1 MAALFYKGKGDRHMG
16 KILVVAEKPS
26 VGKDIARILHC
37 TREERGYVEGDNYVV
52 TWALGHLVGLKQP
65 QEHAEQYRTW
75 KLEDLPFQFD
85 ISDSLKVLPDSA
97 GQFKVVKQL
106 INRPDI
112 DSIINAGDAGR
123 EGYLIQKWIY
133 RLSGNRKEE
142 KVLWADDA
150 TEKTIQRCM
159 QNLKDDSEF
168 KNMLQE
174 AEARAEGDYLIGMNY
189 SRALTLCL
197 AGKGTVL
204 SFGRCQTPLLNMIV
218 KRDAEIVN
226 FKPVPYFNILLE
238 LENGITAAMM
248 DGEGKT
254 KAFFSREEAESIQR
268 QLGTQA
274 RVVKR
279 ITEEKQEK
287 APLLHNLSSLQQK
300 MGSRYRYAPD
310 KTLEICQALYEKHKI
325 LSYPRTDSRYLTT
338 SLYEEI
344 GDHIKSCAFGRFRK
358 WVEQIDM
365 ERIEPDKSYFN
376 DHKVTDHHALIPTAN
391 PDMERIYGT
400 LKEEEKNVFSEVVM
414 RMLQIF
420 FPAYIYDSTKLQL
433 SADGCSFTFGVA
445 GTTIKQPGYKELSWE
460 ETDSKKKEQE
470 EVILPDVEEGDVL
483 TVKKSFVQDNKT
495 VPPKAYTVASI
506 IKDMEK
512 FNIGT
517 SATRAEIIKKLM
529 ASNRQYITLEN
540 GKYHSTTLGRSYIR
554 LIPDRLKEVEF
565 TQKFETELQKV
576 GAGEKTKAAF
586 LQELA
591 DQTRSDISFFR
602 EQGKENGEKLQ
613 IDGTDEIYGKCPH
626 CTADV
631 RKGKYGFYCTG
642 RCGMNL
648 NTCFGRAYSENQLRK
663 LLEGKKILMKG
674 LKGKNGEYDAYL
686 IPKGTEQYEYNG
698 KTGYQFVFE
707 KEYKQNKPKNLK
719 K

>member
-1 MAALFYKGKGDRHMG
+1 MG

-26 VGKDIARILHC
+26 VGKDIAKILHC
-37 TREERGYVEGDNYVV
+37 TREERGYMEGDKYVV
-52 TWALGHLVGLKQP
+52 TWVLGHLIGLKQP
-65 QEHAEQYRTW
+65 QEHAEQYKAW
-75 KLEDLPFQFD
+75 KLEDLPFYFD
-85 ISDSLKVLPDSA
+85 ISDSLKVLPESA
-97 GQFKVVKQL
+97 GQFKIVKQL

-133 RLSGNRKEE
+133 RLSGNRKKE

-159 QNLKDDSEF
+159 ENLKDDSEF
-168 KNMLQE
+168 RNMLQE

-204 SFGRCQTPLLNMIV
+204 SFGRCQTPLLNLIV
-218 KRDAEIVN
+218 KRDIEIVN
-226 FKPVPYFNILLE
+226 FKPVPYFNILME
-238 LENGITAAMM
+238 LENGITAAMT

-254 KAFFSREEAESIQR
+254 KAFASREEAENIQR
-268 QLGTQA
+268 QIGSQA
-274 RVVKR
+274 KVVKR

-300 MGSRYRYAPD
+300 MGSKYRYAPD

-325 LSYPRTDSRYLTT
+325 LSYPRTDSKYLTT

-344 GDHIKSCAFGRFRK
+344 GDHIRSCAFGSFK
-358 WVEQIDM
+358 NWVEKIDPD
-365 ERIEPDKSYFN
+365 RIEPDKSYFN

-391 PDMERIYGT
+391 PNMEKIYGT
-400 LKEEEKNVFSEVVM
+400 LKEEEKNVFSEVVT

-420 FPAYIYDSTKLQL
+420 FSPYIYDSTKLHL
-433 SADGCSFTFGVA
+433 SADGCSSVFCVS
-445 GTTIKQPGYKELSWE
+445 GTTIKQLGYKELVHAE
-460 ETDSKKKEQE
+460 NPDNKQKDQE
-470 EVILPDVEEGDVL
+470 EVILPDAEEGDIL
-483 TVKKSFVQDNKT
+483 KVKNSFVQSNKT

-517 SATRAEIIKKLM
+517 SATRAEIINKLM
-529 ASNRQYITLEN
+529 AANRQYITLEN
-540 GKYHSTTLGRSYIR
+540 GKYHSTALGRTYIS

-565 TQKFETELQKV
+565 TQRFETELQKV
-576 GAGEKTKAAF
+576 GAGEKTKETF
-586 LQELA
+586 LLELL
-591 DQTRSDISFFR
+591 DQTRSDISFFK
-602 EQGKENGEKLQ
+602 EQGREKGEKLQ
-613 IDGTDEIYGKCPH
+613 IDGMNETYGKCPH
-626 CTADV
+626 CSAEV
-631 RKGKYGFYCTG
+631 KKGKYGFYCTAK
-642 RCGMNL
+642 CGMNL
-648 NTCFGRAYSENQLRK
+648 NTYFGHAYSENQLKK

-674 LKGKNGEYDAYL
+674 LNGKNGAYDAYL
-686 IPKGTEQYEYNG
+686 LPTGIEQYTYSG
-698 KTGYQFVFE
+698 KTGYQFVF
-707 KEYKQNKPKNLK
+707 KMEYKQTKPKNSK